1 MLAGMNETRTA
12 TCSCGAVQVVTQGE
26 PAAVVACHC
35 LACQRRTGSV
45 LGVGA
50 YFPRENVTVRGETRE
65 FVRPA
70 DSGNLFVTSF
80 CPVCGT
86 SMHWLTDRNPG
97 LVGVAVGAFG
107 DASFPAP
114 VRSVWEQSRH
124 DWVHVE
130 TAAQHFERGR
140 TS

>member
-1 MLAGMNETRTA
+1 MPESTERTA
-12 TCSCGAVQVVTQGE
+12 TCSCGAVRVVTRGE
-26 PAAVVACHC
+26 PAAVVICHC

-50 YFPRENVTVRGETRE
+50 YFRQENVAVHGETRE
-65 FVRPA
+65 FVRPTDA
-70 DSGNLFVTSF
+70 GNQFVTHF

-86 SMHWLTDRNPG
+86 SLHWHSGKNPG

-107 DASFPAP
+107 DPSFPTP

-124 DWVHVE
+124 AWVDVSC
-130 TAAQHFERGR
+130 AAQHFMQGR
-140 TS
+140 IP